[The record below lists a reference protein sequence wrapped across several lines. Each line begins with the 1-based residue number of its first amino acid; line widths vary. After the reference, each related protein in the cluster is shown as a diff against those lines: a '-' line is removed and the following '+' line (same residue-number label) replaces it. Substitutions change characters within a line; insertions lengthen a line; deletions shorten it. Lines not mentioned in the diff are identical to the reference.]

1 MARKSTSRSP
11 NQATGF
17 VKRDK
22 VLNLCRDSKRRTAV
36 TFLTAAQN
44 KFINRLRLGEAE
56 ANFRTTDRHYADK
69 WLRKRV
75 FFCSSEQGNPAAS
88 SNVAAQSRLLS
99 QNPARSINGGNFAA
113 AACYA
118 RLLAGVRK
126 STDPG
131 NAQAAACGTIR
142 WKKEKSPAFGLFD
155 EFLFRSVHFASLAI

>member
-1 MARKSTSRSP
+1 MARKWTSRSP
-11 NQATGF
+11 NQAAGF

-75 FFCSSEQGNPAAS
+75 FFCSSEQGNPAAG
-88 SNVAAQSRLLS
+88 SNVAAQARLLS
-99 QNPARSINGGNFAA
+99 QNPARSINGSNFAA
-113 AACYA
+113 AARYA
-118 RLLAGVRK
+118 RLLAG
-126 STDPG
+126 
-131 NAQAAACGTIR
+131 GT
-142 WKKEKSPAFGLFD
+142 
-155 EFLFRSVHFASLAI
+155 